1 MMKKRLVSLVLAG
14 AATLSMTVTAFA
26 ASLPSDI
33 PDGAWYQPAVQ
44 YVLDN
49 GLMGQTEQGT
59 FAPDR
64 AMIRQDIADAIWR
77 DAKLRGL
84 QTEYGIG
91 QDLMR
96 MRDYYLFDGSYLGAL
111 SFCYHTGIMSGDSE
125 GFMQPWRTITREELA
140 AVLARYD
147 QLILTTEA
155 SGLAGSQIVHTGF
168 GNWNEAEA
176 EMQAFTDYAE
186 ISAWA
191 HDAVTACLADGLLQ
205 GNADGSFHPQGIVTR
220 AEMAQTLYDFSLK

>member
-64 AMIRQDIADAIWR
+64 AMIR
-77 DAKLRGL
+77 
-84 QTEYGIG
+84 
-91 QDLMR
+91 
-96 MRDYYLFDGSYLGAL
+96 
-111 SFCYHTGIMSGDSE
+111 
-125 GFMQPWRTITREELA
+125 
-140 AVLARYD
+140 
-147 QLILTTEA
+147 
-155 SGLAGSQIVHTGF
+155 
-168 GNWNEAEA
+168 
-176 EMQAFTDYAE
+176 
-186 ISAWA
+186 
-191 HDAVTACLADGLLQ
+191 
-205 GNADGSFHPQGIVTR
+205 
-220 AEMAQTLYDFSLK
+220 